1 MDVNKDRRNS
11 SIELLRILSML
22 GVVILHYNNAGMGGG
37 LGYVRPG
44 SINEGY
50 LFLSEAISINAVDVF
65 ILISAF
71 FLSKSYNRKKRKI
84 VELLIQV
91 SVFRAGYYLLTV
103 IQTGVFSIK
112 ELINAILPVNY
123 FIILYAVLYFI
134 SPYINRMLDS
144 LSDVDTK
151 RFIIRLFLIFSVW
164 AILVDYLQ
172 KDFNFSLDGLSP
184 IGLGG
189 SDNGYTIVNFAL
201 VYIIGYGV
209 RRFSESISKKKTM
222 LFLSLSII
230 FIFMISM
237 IERKENVSAYITWNY
252 NNPLIIIASACIVI
266 AFAKMSFYS
275 RIVNELS
282 KAAFTCFLIHTV
294 FIHYLGIKQFVN
306 GNLVILIGH
315 QLACAVI
322 LYLVS
327 YVVYKIYW
335 LVSNPLYRKIL

>member
-37 LGYVRPG
+37 FGYVRPG

-103 IQTGVFSIK
+103 IQTGIFSIK

-237 IERKENVSAYITWNY
+237 IERKANVSAYITWNY

-294 FIHYLGIKQFVN
+294 FIRYLGIKQFVK

-315 QLACAVI
+315 QLTCAVI